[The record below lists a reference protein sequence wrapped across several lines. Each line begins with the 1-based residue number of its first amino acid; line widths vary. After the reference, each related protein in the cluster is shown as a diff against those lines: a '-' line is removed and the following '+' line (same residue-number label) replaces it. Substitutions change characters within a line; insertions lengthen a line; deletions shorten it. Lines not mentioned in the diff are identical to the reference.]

1 MDIAVVSVISGAT
14 VAIAV
19 PFISARLERH
29 RLSLT
34 ANQARLDELRDVLDR
49 GAIALT
55 DAQMEMDNSMSWVQ
69 HAVKQWEK
77 VGKPLTMNL
86 EPFFARR
93 LRYQD
98 AMEQVWRAANSM
110 AVRLGHEHSLYT
122 FYLSAAESGRVVLR
136 VFADYND
143 PKSFTRERNDAL
155 NAAQKALQDAEARFQ
170 SEAAAT
176 VGPRFG

>member
-69 HAVKQWEK
+69 HAVKQWRK
-77 VGKPLTMNL
+77 W
-86 EPFFARR
+86 ASRS
-93 LRYQD
+93 Q
-98 AMEQVWRAANSM
+98 
-110 AVRLGHEHSLYT
+110 
-122 FYLSAAESGRVVLR
+122 
-136 VFADYND
+136 
-143 PKSFTRERNDAL
+143 
-155 NAAQKALQDAEARFQ
+155 
-170 SEAAAT
+170 
-176 VGPRFG
+176 